1 MNKERHWATRTCAAQ
16 MLIDIQTQNPKIPSP
31 DFDSPD
37 KQNFP
42 EFLPLPWF
50 PSTCPLAS
58 NNAEKSRDL

>member
-31 DFDSPD
+31 DFASPD

-42 EFLPLPWF
+42 EFF
-50 PSTCPLAS
+50 DAS
-58 NNAEKSRDL
+58 VVSVDMPFG